1 MELAN
6 SVIQFVQ
13 LILIAVIGLAVP
25 VLAYQGYKFAKA
37 KVAEAKSQLNVN
49 QLYLFNQFVAIAV
62 KAMEQAKLKE
72 QLEASAE
79 ELLAGAVFIVQN
91 FLDNHGMSGF
101 NVADIEAAI
110 RAALRDGIHKA
121 EDEDKAVG

>member
-1 MELAN
+1 MEL
-6 SVIQFVQ
+6 SVSIQQFLQFALLGV
-13 LILIAVIGLAVP
+13 IAIAVP
-25 VLAYQGYKFAKA
+25 VLAYQGYKFVKA

-49 QLYLFNQFVAIAV
+49 QLYLFDQFVAIAV

-91 FLDNHGMSGF
+91 FLDSHGISGF